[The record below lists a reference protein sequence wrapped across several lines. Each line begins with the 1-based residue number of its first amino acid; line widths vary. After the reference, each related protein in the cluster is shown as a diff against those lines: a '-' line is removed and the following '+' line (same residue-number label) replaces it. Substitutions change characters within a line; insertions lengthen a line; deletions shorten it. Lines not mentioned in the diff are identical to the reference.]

1 MSSKWIWNSVNLWVS
16 EEDISRE
23 IKRAE
28 LFVLDATESVYH
40 FFGTGSRKYTFKGIV
55 TGDTDA
61 NSLDT
66 DAKGNTARTLTTPYG
81 TIASLRINN
90 LKLTAKNYA
99 GGTIGGVDY
108 TIDVTPLYDV
118 ELEFVT
124 AP

>member
-28 LFVLDATESVYH
+28 LFVLNATSSVYQ
-40 FFGTGSRKYTFKGIV
+40 FFGTGSRKYTLKGIV

-61 NSLDT
+61 NTLDT
-66 DAKGNTARTLTTPYG
+66 DATGNTARTLTTPYG
-81 TIASLRINN
+81 TIASLRINS
-90 LKLTAKNYA
+90 LKFTAKNYA

-108 TIDVTPLYDV
+108 TTDVTPLYDV
-118 ELEFVT
+118 ELELVT